1 VSVALNLNP
10 HQGFWLPLLAGNS
23 WVLEVPLAPV
33 PFHLRPDLYTKCL
46 PFPHLSMFNDCNP
59 KTVLFKNRWRI
70 STNSI
75 MGLRA
80 VVRTGRC
87 L

>member
-46 PFPHLSMFNDCNP
+46 PFPHLSISYHTLFQCSMTVTP
-59 KTVLFKNRWRI
+59 KQFC
-70 STNSI
+70 
-75 MGLRA
+75 LRTDEELA
-80 VVRTGRC
+80 LTP
-87 L
+87 